1 MYKNGRNGVLG
12 DMQAVK
18 QEILGLETTRFRRG
32 FKPISSNQQHLHLTS
47 SSIDHS
53 LSTVNT
59 SKPSSWISIEKP
71 REFAGEYQFGG
82 NGSEIYG
89 KGAWSTVY
97 KATLV
102 ISTPPTS
109 SAIIELP
116 TPPPSPV
123 NKVFITNFKPLAI
136 KAAGRRDAKPVLE
149 KEARILTYL
158 TANTQKSSQ
167 HVADFLGYDTP
178 NSALVLEAVPLT
190 LSDYTAALA
199 ATTRQRTTTTS
210 RSEPVIGTRQWLTFT
225 SNLVAGLKFLK
236 DKGVVHGDIKPQNIL
251 LRETTPTSSPST
263 SCDDDSA
270 PTYTPLFADF
280 SSSHV
285 LTPTTLSTS
294 IEEIGAVTAE
304 YTAPELLLAL
314 RPSNPN
320 RAVAT
325 FATDVFALGVTLIQ
339 VAIGESCYSGAAN
352 GMMKNLMMNEG
363 RPMEFARGG
372 EGFMRVRKGGLVDR
386 VVGGAVAKKVEER
399 FEVEDW
405 VKVLEGE
412 V

>member
-1 MYKNGRNGVLG
+1 
-12 DMQAVK
+12 MQATK
-18 QEILGLETTRFRRG
+18 QEILGLETTRFRKG
-32 FKPISSNQQHLHLTS
+32 YQPISSFQQHLHLTS
-47 SSIDHS
+47 SSINHS
-53 LSTVNT
+53 LSTINT
-59 SKPSSWISIEKP
+59 SKPSSWITVGKL
-71 REFAGEYQFGG
+71 REFAGEYQLGG
-82 NGSEIYG
+82 SGSEIYG

-97 KATLV
+97 KATLLT
-102 ISTPPTS
+102 STPPTN
-109 SAIIELP
+109 SAIIDLP

-123 NKVFITNFKPLAI
+123 NKGFITTSKFLAI
-136 KAAGRRDAKPVLE
+136 KAAGRKDAKPVLE

-158 TANTQKSSQ
+158 TANSQKSSQ
-167 HVADFLGYDTP
+167 HVADFLGYDTSR
-178 NSALVLEAVPLT
+178 SALILEAVPLT
-190 LSDYTAALA
+190 LSDYTTGLA

-251 LRETTPTSSPST
+251 LRETTPTLSPST
-263 SCDDDSA
+263 SCDDDNT

-294 IEEIGAVTAE
+294 IEEISAVTAE

-314 RPSNPN
+314 RLSNPN

-325 FATDVFALGVTLIQ
+325 FATDIFALGVTLIQ
-339 VAIGESCYSGAAN
+339 VAIGESCYSGAGN
-352 GMMKNLMMNEG
+352 GMMKSMMMNEG

-372 EGFMRVRKGGLVDR
+372 EGFMR
-386 VVGGAVAKKVEER
+386 
-399 FEVEDW
+399 
-405 VKVLEGE
+405 
-412 V
+412 